1 MTDRERLRT
10 TFGADAARYH
20 RARPTYPAELF
31 GRLRGP
37 RILEIGPGTGQAT
50 LPLTALGH
58 VTAVELSP
66 ALAALARAHAP
77 AADVVVADFDSWP
90 LPGEPFDLVVSA
102 TAFHWLDPA
111 TRTARCAAA
120 LRPGGALAVISTH
133 HVAGGTEQF
142 FVDMQECYERWD
154 PSTPPGLRL
163 PRAADVPREFDDS
176 PEFEEPEFHRYE
188 WERAYDT
195 EAYVDLL
202 LTYSNHIAL
211 PTRDELVADIRSLI
225 DTRFGGRIVKR
236 YLTQLAVARVRAAG
250 TNAAP
255 PRVES

>member
-10 TFGADAARYH
+10 TFGEDAARYH

-31 GRLRGP
+31 TRLHGP

-50 LPLTALGH
+50 LPLTSLGD

-66 ALAALARAHAP
+66 SLAAVARAHAP
-77 AADVVVADFDSWP
+77 AAHVVVADFDVWP
-90 LPGEPFDLVVSA
+90 LPPEPFDLVVAA

-111 TRTARCAAA
+111 TRMTRCAAA
-120 LRPGGALAVISTH
+120 LRPGGSLAVISTH

-142 FVDMQECYERWD
+142 FADVQEIYERWD
-154 PSTPPGLRL
+154 PATPPGLRQSTASEI
-163 PRAADVPREFDDS
+163 PCEFDESALFD
-176 PEFEEPEFHRYE
+176 EPEFHRYE
-188 WERAYDT
+188 WEQAYSS
-195 EAYVDLL
+195 ESYVDVL

-211 PTRDELVADIRSLI
+211 PDRDRLIADIAALI

-236 YLTQLAVARVRAAG
+236 YMTQLAVARSKV
-250 TNAAP
+250 
-255 PRVES
+255 